1 MKIPSTV
8 LFILCFALLALP
20 CALPANAAEVE
31 TTTGELTLLT
41 YNVSGVPILGDTH
54 SSQRRYIGNSRMAK
68 IGGVLTKEAPDLVAV
83 EEDFSFHD
91 ALAAA
96 MSAFEYQSYPVA
108 GLFGGDG
115 LNAFSKY
122 PIYNTVRTPWR
133 VMYGVLSGACDRLAE
148 KGILSFTMEV
158 SPGAYIDFYVI
169 HADCGHGVDYKSIDT
184 RRDNFIQ
191 LREMIGRNSAD
202 RAVIVMGDFN
212 SEYDREERDDLYGTF
227 VAPTG
232 LKDVWAE
239 LKNGGSYIYTGK
251 ESWNPEIP
259 ESLDKIMYRDGGG
272 ITFEPVDVS
281 HYNITDENGETYSD
295 HRATKAV
302 LTFTANG
309 NSPAPAVLTEPEP
322 IPKTQFVFNEIKG
335 FFRALT
341 LALTHLYEIPYP
353 YELYQKITGTR
364 L

>member
-1 MKIPSTV
+1 MKIKSV
-8 LFILCFALLALP
+8 IMFLLCLSLLSLP
-20 CALPANAAEVE
+20 CAVPAAAAGSG
-31 TTTGELTLLT
+31 TSGTLDLMT

-54 SSQRRYIGNSRMAK
+54 SSQRKAIGGARMGK
-68 IGGVLTKEAPDLVAV
+68 IGEVLTKENPDLVAV

-96 MSAFEYQSYPVA
+96 MSAFEYRSYPIA

-115 LNAFSKY
+115 LNVFSKY
-122 PIYNTVRTPWR
+122 PVYNTVRTPWR

-148 KGILSFTMEV
+148 KGILSFTMEPA
-158 SPGAYIDFYVI
+158 PGVYIDFYVI

-191 LREMIGRNSAD
+191 LREMIERNSAD
-202 RAVIVMGDFN
+202 RAVIVAGDFN
-212 SEYDREERDDLYGTF
+212 SQYDRGERDDLYGTF

-239 LKNGGSYIYTGK
+239 LENGGNYIFKDRDT
-251 ESWNPEIP
+251 WTPDIP
-259 ESLDKIMYRDGGG
+259 ESLDKVMYRNGGG
-272 ITFEPVDVS
+272 VAFAPVEIS
-281 HYNITDENGETYSD
+281 HYDITDENGETYSD
-295 HRATKAV
+295 HRATRAV
-302 LTFTANG
+302 LAFTADG
-309 NSPAPAVLTEPEP
+309 ASPAPAGLIKPEP
-322 IPKTQFVFNEIKG
+322 VSKAQYFINEFKG
-335 FFRALT
+335 FIRALT